1 MASSKP
7 PNLSSNDC
15 WLGYNSGA
23 KKCLP
28 TWLPRMC
35 KDQGQS
41 QKSGWH
47 LPLHLWIRWL
57 TLLGL
62 HPRVDAGP
70 FSRRRMLN
78 FFPPLS
84 SSSEMVNRDNIS
96 SLVSPPCTLV
106 AAKGSI
112 GGGPRLGAAFKF
124 GPWGKGTA
132 CAKVLG
138 QEGTWLVGVSAAR
151 KSFICQLGRGRQ
163 ARP

>member
-35 KDQGQS
+35 KNQGQS

-112 GGGPRLGAAFKF
+112 GGGARGWGLPSSSGPGAKAQPVQKSWGRREPGWLGFRQ
-124 GPWGKGTA
+124 
-132 CAKVLG
+132 
-138 QEGTWLVGVSAAR
+138 QEKALYVS
-151 KSFICQLGRGRQ
+151 
-163 ARP
+163 